1 MSTNDGVLIRSRID
15 ESVVLLTLNRPTAR
29 NALSS
34 ELRHALSD
42 ALDELSSDQTCRAV
56 VITGSDG
63 VFCAG
68 FDLKELAHSESPEE
82 LFAEAAAYH
91 RSVHEFPKP
100 LVAAISGHAVAGGLD
115 LALMCDIRIADATAQ
130 LGQPQVKMG
139 VPAAFDLVSS
149 VVSEPVAR
157 ELCLTGRVVDA
168 SEARR
173 IGLVNQ
179 VADDCVDEALK
190 LASSIAESPGG
201 DALKRD
207 IISSQPNLFTV

>member
-1 MSTNDGVLIRSRID
+1 MSTGDAVLIRSRTE
-15 ESVVLLTLNRPTAR
+15 ESVVQLTLSRPTAR
-29 NALSS
+29 NALSFA
-34 ELRHALSD
+34 LRHALSD
-42 ALDELSSDQTCRAV
+42 ALDDLSTDQTCRAV
-56 VITGSDG
+56 VITGSEG

-82 LFAEAAAYH
+82 LFVEATAYH

-100 LVAAISGHAVAGGLD
+100 LIAAISGHAVAGGLD
-115 LALMCDIRIADATAQ
+115 LALMCDVRIADTTAR

-139 VPAAFDLVSS
+139 VPAAFDLVRS

-168 SEARR
+168 SEALR

-179 VADDCVDEALK
+179 VVDDCVDEALK
-190 LASSIAESPGG
+190 LASSIAESPGSE
-201 DALKRD
+201 ALKLE
-207 IISSQPNLFTV
+207 IIGSQPNLFTG